1 MNTSTREIKSV
12 FQDNYTSLCIFA
24 YSYVLDKDNAKD
36 VVQDVFVKLLEADS
50 LAHIN
55 NLEAYIKTSVYHSCL
70 KFLKQNAVT
79 ESLTKAEERLASKN
93 LSQESQLIKEEESV
107 LVLKELNLLPSE
119 CRKAFELCVIHGYK
133 YSEAAESL
141 EISKNTLKSQIK
153 KAYRILR
160 ESMNYVQVLW
170 ILFDV

>member
-79 ESLTKAEERLASKN
+79 DSLTKAEERLASKN

-119 CRKAFELCVIHGYK
+119 
-133 YSEAAESL
+133 
-141 EISKNTLKSQIK
+141 
-153 KAYRILR
+153 
-160 ESMNYVQVLW
+160 
-170 ILFDV
+170 